1 MTINCRGHLIDF
13 KVPKV
18 MGILNVTPDSFYD
31 GGKHNDLK
39 ALLTQA
45 EAMLTQGATFLDV
58 GGYSSRPGAED
69 IDAKLEIKRVI
80 PAVTALSQRFP
91 DALISID
98 TFRSSVAKA
107 ALDAGAC
114 LVNDISA
121 GQADPEM
128 MATVGAAGVP
138 IILMHMRGTPQTML
152 SMTQYDHLVI
162 DVTKELAQRIAQAR
176 QHGISDVIVDPGF
189 RFAKTTAQNFTLL
202 AELEHLKH
210 LDVPILIGLSRKS
223 MIYKT
228 LKINPEEALNGT
240 TALNTIGLRNGASIL
255 RVHDVAQA
263 QETISLMQALKN

>member
-80 PAVTALSQRFP
+80 PAVTALSQSSP

-107 ALDAGAC
+107 ALDAGAS

-152 SMTQYDHLVI
+152 SMTQYDHLVL

-189 RFAKTTAQNFTLL
+189 GFAKTTAQNFTLL